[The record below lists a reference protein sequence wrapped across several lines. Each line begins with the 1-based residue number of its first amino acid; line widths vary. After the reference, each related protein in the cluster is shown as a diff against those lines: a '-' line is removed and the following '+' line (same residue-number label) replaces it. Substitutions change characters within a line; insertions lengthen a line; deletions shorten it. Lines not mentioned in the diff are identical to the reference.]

1 MICAFFR
8 NQSLINDRML
18 IESIFDI
25 LSQNERNQY
34 RGRINKKKQCERI
47 CTFIL
52 MVYKTLNSKN
62 NKQIK
67 CLTRKKDNKD
77 DKEKN
82 SMERTVN

>member
-47 CTFIL
+47 YTFIL